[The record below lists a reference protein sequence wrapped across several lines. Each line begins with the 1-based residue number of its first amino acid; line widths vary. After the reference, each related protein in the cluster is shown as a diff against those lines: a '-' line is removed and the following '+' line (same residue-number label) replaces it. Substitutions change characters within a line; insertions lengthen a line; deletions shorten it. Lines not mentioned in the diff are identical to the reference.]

1 MTNKE
6 SSLSKPKSDKVED
19 MLDISLTNDEMCQLM
34 DDVSWSPLQLKPK
47 RQQVLV
53 SPAKQYVRSKST
65 EMKNLAG
72 AVVVQNKANHQDT
85 GLLIVS

>member
-34 DDVSWSPLQLKPK
+34 DDVSWSPLQIKPK
-47 RQQVLV
+47 PPQVLV

-65 EMKNLAG
+65 EMKNLGG
-72 AVVVQNKANHQDT
+72 AAVFQNKANHQDT
-85 GLLIVS
+85 GLL